1 MEYNF
6 EWDAWS
12 PQYCSVSALGL
23 ESRPFWTGGFFRQ
36 YGGGG
41 KSLRYGMWGGRGRG
55 GGMPPGPHWP
65 LSQHFVNI
73 FIIWLIIRYKL
84 RSLIT
89 KKIITENRQFL

>member
-36 YGGGG
+36 YGGG
-41 KSLRYGMWGGRGRG
+41 
-55 GGMPPGPHWP
+55 
-65 LSQHFVNI
+65 Q
-73 FIIWLIIRYKL
+73 
-84 RSLIT
+84 
-89 KKIITENRQFL
+89 IITVRNVGKGG